1 MKSLQTD
8 YDGRQVMAIAL
19 VAWQG
24 ELKRDRH
31 GRDRMVVGFKIT
43 YAISVYHH

>member
-1 MKSLQTD
+1 MTNNKILWMYEICYWSNSFLHSKGPS
-8 YDGRQVMAIAL
+8 Y
-19 VAWQG
+19 
-24 ELKRDRH
+24 